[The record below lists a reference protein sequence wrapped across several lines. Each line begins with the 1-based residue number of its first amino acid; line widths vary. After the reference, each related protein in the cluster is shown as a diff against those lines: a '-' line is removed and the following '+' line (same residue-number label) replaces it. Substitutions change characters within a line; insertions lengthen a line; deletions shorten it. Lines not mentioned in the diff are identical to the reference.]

1 LPTVNN
7 TSGTIMS
14 NQAQLQEQLDGIN
27 TALRILQ
34 VSLNRGD
41 LTPEQ
46 TRTVLA
52 QTSQLQSQKSSVES
66 QLRSLGI
73 VTNPPNPQVPSTTTD
88 PLAQAIIRASPSPVP
103 QGTIPTSSS
112 SNVATVPLS
121 QINIATPIAASDV
134 ATVDVT
140 SGQERIILP
149 AGQQSPAQDP
159 QANRFVFD
167 ENGELVPADSTQ
179 AQDILAR
186 ESRVQNVTPQPI
198 STYSSIFN
206 PETGLWDV
214 YDLQTGQIVL
224 TDRSQQDADLFAQD
238 ANTVGVENA
247 QAGDV
252 QRAEDFS
259 TSIQA
264 QTQAKTNNAQLQAA
278 LQQQRKQANDGD
290 WRVRLRLAPSANYLY
305 RADNPGPLLQPLKET
320 DGVVFPYT
328 PQIVQA
334 YRADYTATS
343 LTHSNYRGFFYQG
356 SHPEDIQ
363 INATFTAQDTRE
375 ANYLLAVLTFFKS
388 VTKMFYGQDA
398 QRGTPPPMVFL
409 QGLGQYQFN
418 LNPCV
423 VTQFNYTLPSD
434 VDYIR
439 ALSPNINGT
448 NQNNLREGRQAL
460 PIDPFSSAVSRIK
473 NLLQPQLGTGLS
485 QYNKPAPRTLGT
497 NSPTYVPTKIDISLI
512 LHPMQSR
519 QQISQEFS
527 LKDYANGSL
536 IEKGFW

>member
-1 LPTVNN
+1 MATQAELQRQLASVDSALAVLESQAA
-7 TSGTIMS
+7 SGTLTPVQ
-14 NQAQLQEQLDGIN
+14 QAQVERSISDLFAQRAQIVSEQ
-27 TALRILQ
+27 A
-34 VSLNRGD
+34 SL
-41 LTPEQ
+41 
-46 TRTVLA
+46 TVA
-52 QTSQLQSQKSSVES
+52 N
-66 QLRSLGI
+66 
-73 VTNPPNPQVPSTTTD
+73 NPPNPQVPATEQPLRIDITGVGNLVNDDITT
-88 PLAQAIIRASPSPVP
+88 V
-103 QGTIPTSSS
+103 
-112 SNVATVPLS
+112 NVDD
-121 QINIATPIAASDV
+121 AASGV
-134 ATVDVT
+134 VTVDVT
-140 SGQERIILP
+140 GPVASTV
-149 AGQQSPAQDP
+149 DP
-159 QANRFVFD
+159 QGGQFVFND
-167 ENGELVPADSTQ
+167 QGELIPADSAQ
-179 AQDILAR
+179 AQEILAR
-186 ESRVQNVTPQPI
+186 QSAVQNTAPQPI
-198 STYSSIFN
+198 STYSAVFN

-214 YDLQTGQIVL
+214 YDLQTGQIVRSG
-224 TDRSQQDADLFAQD
+224 RSQQDAELFAED
-238 ANTVGVENA
+238 ANTVGVEEA
-247 QAGDV
+247 QSGNV

-259 TSIQA
+259 TAIQT
-264 QTQAKTNNAQLQAA
+264 QTQAQINNARAQAA

-290 WRVRLRLAPSANYLY
+290 WRVRLRLAPNADYLY
-305 RADNPGPLLQPLKET
+305 RADSPGPLLQPLKET

-334 YRADYTATS
+334 YRAEYSSTN

-356 SHPEDIQ
+356 SQQEDIQ

-375 ANYLLAVLTFFKS
+375 ANYLLAVITFFKA

-409 QGLGQYQFN
+409 QGFGQYQFN

-423 VTQFNYTLPSD
+423 VTQFNYTLPND

-460 PIDPFSSAVSRIK
+460 PTDPFSSAVSRIK

-519 QQISQEFS
+519 QQVSQEFS
-527 LKDYANGSL
+527 LKNYANGSL